1 MYLELN
7 IDLPVVKEV
16 LVLLVPP
23 TFISS
28 EFVGFSIGLFW
39 SWKIF
44 VAILRGNAAGVEVLW
59 VCAIVKG
66 TFGSG
71 FSDFTASVII
81 DAVVVEVIS
90 DNGDEY
96 DLVIV
101 GMVEVENGVGVV
113 IVTPVAVDGMIEKS
127 ELDAEEGSDNAD
139 VAPQVLE
146 LVVGCSEI
154 VAGGIDGTAPSNGT
168 CGAAG
173 IISSYRRWLWI
184 GGCSTFTGLDL
195 NFILYIVYN
204 LVTWIS

>member
-1 MYLELN
+1 MKSN
-7 IDLPVVKEV
+7 IDLPVVKVV
-16 LVLLVPP
+16 LVLLIPP
-23 TFISS
+23 TLISS
-28 EFVGFSIGLFW
+28 ELVGFSIGLVW

-44 VAILRGNAAGVEVLW
+44 VAILRGIEAGVEVLW

-90 DNGDEY
+90 DSGDEY

-113 IVTPVAVDGMIEKS
+113 IVTPVAVDGIIEKS
-127 ELDAEEGSDNAD
+127 ELDAEEGSDKAD

-146 LVVGCSEI
+146 LVGGCSET
-154 VAGGIDGTAPSNGT
+154 VDGGIDGTATSNGN
-168 CGAAG
+168 CSAVG

-195 NFILYIVYN
+195 NFILYIVYD
-204 LVTWIS
+204 LVT

>member
-1 MYLELN
+1 MYLESN

-28 EFVGFSIGLFW
+28 EFVGFSIWLVW

-44 VAILRGNAAGVEVLW
+44 VAILRGNVAGVEVLW
-59 VCAIVKG
+59 ACAIVKG

-90 DNGDEY
+90 DSGDEY

-113 IVTPVAVDGMIEKS
+113 IVTPVAVDGIIEKS
-127 ELDAEEGSDNAD
+127 ELDAEEGSDKAD
-139 VAPQVLE
+139 VAPQ
-146 LVVGCSEI
+146 LVVGCSDT
-154 VAGGIDGTAPSNGT
+154 VAGGIDGTATSNGT
-168 CGAAG
+168 CGAAD
-173 IISSYRRWLWI
+173 IISSYRRWFEI

-195 NFILYIVYN
+195 NFILYIVYDLVMWN
-204 LVTWIS
+204 L